1 MAEKAEKKLTIF
13 GFLKNT
19 YDMGFDLFMSMLP
32 KPMQDWIKS
41 FLKASKSGEKWM
53 GVLFGTIDQA
63 RKDAKKNEQ
72 RRHAKERLETK
83 KKDPKRQEAISKLM
97 ETRKQPEGVRRVQR
111 RQIIKDYRQNTR

>member
-53 GVLFGTIDQA
+53 GVFLVSKRSFA
-63 RKDAKKNEQ
+63 W
-72 RRHAKERLETK
+72 RRCSFFFASLR
-83 KKDPKRQEAISKLM
+83 A
-97 ETRKQPEGVRRVQR
+97 
-111 RQIIKDYRQNTR
+111 